1 MPNMKQLKYGL
12 MVIIMMWCG
21 ALMFTSCSA
30 DDAPDEAEPQEEI
43 VPVPT
48 PRVISKHYVEKSKMT
63 VYNIEY
69 PSTDPFGNPVML
81 SGTITMGDEVNAT
94 TPARGLVLYNHF
106 TVFRADQ
113 CPSKGDLN
121 VQQYMCGS
129 GLITVSAD
137 YYGFGITEDKLQAYC
152 VSKANAQASVDALLA
167 AKKLLRELGYSWND
181 DILFN
186 AGYSQGGQTSMAVVR
201 LIDEK
206 YPDLHITY
214 TFAGGGPYDIPQTY
228 RDFIETDITGMP
240 TTVISVLLA
249 YNEYCSLGIPRSEL
263 FIEPTLSHIDE
274 WIISKKYTNEEINEK
289 VGSQHISDFATPI
302 IINLESAVSKRLL
315 EVLEKDNLCKGWKP
329 RKDEHI
335 LLVHNTSDITVP
347 PSNTVNMAAFLKEQ
361 GVKDVTVVMDDYGK
375 LFGQPA
381 HETGAVIFTVNAILQ
396 VCKTLDIKL
405 WFNLSDLDL
414 FK

>member
-12 MVIIMMWCG
+12 IIVILICCG
-21 ALMFTSCSA
+21 VPMFTSCSTDSA
-30 DDAPDEAEPQEEI
+30 DAPPEQPQEQV
-43 VPVPT
+43 VPS
-48 PRVISKHYVEKSKMT
+48 PRVTSKRYVAKSKMT

-69 PSTDPFGNPVML
+69 PSTDPFGKPAML
-81 SGTITMGDEVNAT
+81 SGTITIGDEVNT
-94 TPARGLVLYNHF
+94 STPARGLLLYNHF
-106 TVFRADQ
+106 TVFCADQ
-113 CPSKGDLN
+113 CPSKGYLN
-121 VQQYMCGS
+121 VQQYVCGS

-152 VSKANAQASVDALLA
+152 VSKTNAQASVDALLA

-228 RDFIETDITGMP
+228 RDFIASDITGMP

-249 YNEYCSLGIPRSEL
+249 YNEYCSLGVPRSDL

-274 WIISKKYTNEEINEK
+274 WILSKKYTNEEINAK

-302 IINLESAVSKRLL
+302 IINLESAVSKRYL

-347 PSNTVNMAAFLKEQ
+347 PSNTVNMAAFLKQQ
-361 GVKDVTVVMDDYGK
+361 GVEDVKVVMDDFGES
-375 LFGQPA
+375 FGQPA
-381 HETGAVIFTVNAILQ
+381 HETGAVIFMVNAILQ
-396 VCKTLDIKL
+396 VCQTLDIKL
-405 WFNLSDLDL
+405 WFNLSDINL
-414 FK
+414 FSE